1 MKKICVVTGTRADFG
16 LLRWVMKDINDD
28 KDLELQIV
36 ATGMHLSPEFGFTYR
51 EIENDGF
58 VINQRL
64 EILLSSD
71 SSLGV
76 TKSIGLA
83 LIGFA
88 DVFSQLDPD
97 LIILLGDRTEIY
109 GASTAAL
116 VRGTPVA
123 HLSGGEITEG
133 AFDDAIRHSIT
144 KMSHLHFVGSQEYL
158 ERVIQLGED
167 PERVFLVGGLGVDS
181 IKRMELMS
189 RAQLETEL
197 DFKLGDKSLL
207 ITYHPVTLDHGAAAL
222 QISELLSALDKLK
235 DTQLIITKPNSD
247 TEGREISRQIDE
259 FVSTR
264 SNAKAFASLGQLRYF
279 SCISHVDGVVG
290 NSSSGLSEVPSFKK
304 GTINIGDRQL
314 GRLKAR
320 SVIDCLPSEQ
330 SITEAIQRLY
340 SVEFQKSLKKVSN
353 PYDSGGGS
361 SEIVKIIKSVDLKNL
376 TKKTFF
382 DLPIPGETYSK

>member
-1 MKKICVVTGTRADFG
+1 
-16 LLRWVMKDINDD
+16 
-28 KDLELQIV
+28 
-36 ATGMHLSPEFGFTYR
+36 
-51 EIENDGF
+51 
-58 VINQRL
+58 
-64 EILLSSD
+64 
-71 SSLGV
+71 
-76 TKSIGLA
+76 
-83 LIGFA
+83 
-88 DVFSQLDPD
+88 
-97 LIILLGDRTEIY
+97 
-109 GASTAAL
+109 
-116 VRGTPVA
+116 
-123 HLSGGEITEG
+123 
-133 AFDDAIRHSIT
+133 
-144 KMSHLHFVGSQEYL
+144 
-158 ERVIQLGED
+158 
-167 PERVFLVGGLGVDS
+167 
-181 IKRMELMS
+181 MS

-207 ITYHPVTLDHGAAAL
+207 ITYHPVTLDQYAAL

-314 GRLKAR
+314 GRLKAI
-320 SVIDCLPSEQ
+320 SVIDCSPSEQ

-361 SEIVKIIKSVDLKNL
+361 SEIVKIIKSVDLK
-376 TKKTFF
+376 T
-382 DLPIPGETYSK
+382 LPKRRFLICRSQGRHIANDRN

>member
-1 MKKICVVTGTRADFG
+1 M
-16 LLRWVMKDINDD
+16 LLPGPEQISGFWCWVMKDINDD

-64 EILLSSD
+64 EIFLSSD

-167 PERVFLVGGLGVDS
+167 PERVFLVGVTRGRLHQENGVD
-181 IKRMELMS
+181 E
-189 RAQLETEL
+189 
-197 DFKLGDKSLL
+197 
-207 ITYHPVTLDHGAAAL
+207 P
-222 QISELLSALDKLK
+222 
-235 DTQLIITKPNSD
+235 
-247 TEGREISRQIDE
+247 
-259 FVSTR
+259 ST
-264 SNAKAFASLGQLRYF
+264 
-279 SCISHVDGVVG
+279 
-290 NSSSGLSEVPSFKK
+290 
-304 GTINIGDRQL
+304 T
-314 GRLKAR
+314 
-320 SVIDCLPSEQ
+320 
-330 SITEAIQRLY
+330 
-340 SVEFQKSLKKVSN
+340 
-353 PYDSGGGS
+353 
-361 SEIVKIIKSVDLKNL
+361 
-376 TKKTFF
+376 
-382 DLPIPGETYSK
+382 